1 MGLTVFGEIEES
13 NIERIITSP
22 NFGQSPPKG
31 REKPYNYNTQQ
42 QQTTPQEKTNEV
54 TNEATSNHNIFQGIN
69 EATSNHNI
77 FQGITDEAGSE
88 TTPNPNIFQGIIN
101 DVESEITISQN
112 ILKELTNHPEKETT
126 TSHNPSNNINQHQ
139 ATLKRY
145 MDNNNS
151 EGTSPKRPNIND
163 EATDEEMII

>member
-1 MGLTVFGEIEES
+1 MGMVKLGHDNIELWTKQLREPQYSQQLLTVFGEIEEP
-13 NIERIITSP
+13 NIKCIITTP

-54 TNEATSNHNIFQGIN
+54 TNEATSNNNIFQGIN

-77 FQGITDEAGSE
+77 FQRITDEAGSK

-101 DVESEITISQN
+101 DVESEITIS
-112 ILKELTNHPEKETT
+112 
-126 TSHNPSNNINQHQ
+126 
-139 ATLKRY
+139 
-145 MDNNNS
+145 
-151 EGTSPKRPNIND
+151 
-163 EATDEEMII
+163 